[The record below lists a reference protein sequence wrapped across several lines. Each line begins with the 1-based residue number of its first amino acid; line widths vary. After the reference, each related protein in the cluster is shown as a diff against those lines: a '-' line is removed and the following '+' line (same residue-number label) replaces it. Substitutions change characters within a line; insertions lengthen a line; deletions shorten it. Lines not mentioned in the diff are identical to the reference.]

1 MKQIIAICMLL
12 GAFGFLKQLMDSYQS
27 AKEQE
32 WAEKF
37 PGASTPSVPEN
48 VPGLPASLE
57 SALEAARKTGADGIG
72 DFLNR
77 YRHTIRD
84 PRLAEIE
91 LDYVVLMNH
100 KNPAEARRVFR
111 FVQQRTR
118 SSSPLYE
125 RVKKLEKTYQ

>member
-1 MKQIIAICMLL
+1 MLL
-12 GAFGFLKQLMDSYQS
+12 AAFGLLKQLLDSYQS

-32 WAEKF
+32 WAENF
-37 PGASTPSVPEN
+37 SGATTPSQPEN
-48 VPGLPASLE
+48 LPGLPVSLE
-57 SALEAARKTGADGIG
+57 LALEAARKNGAAGIG

-77 YRHTIRD
+77 YRYTIRD